1 MRLYSSNCRRFFVC
15 FDVNWD
21 PLGQFT
27 SNFAQLLELIVL
39 WSVYFLVKFQYFI
52 PELWERKSLQILYEC
67 WRRAYHAVY
76 LLFIDLILLL
86 FLIFSIGA
94 RVRKLIVH
102 PKEQSWIIS
111 ATQGNNEVSM
121 WDVETGARRKAL
133 WASPAPPLS
142 QKQVTFD
149 FSC

>member
-1 MRLYSSNCRRFFVC
+1 MN
-15 FDVNWD
+15 
-21 PLGQFT
+21 T
-27 SNFAQLLELIVL
+27 ELN
-39 WSVYFLVKFQYFI
+39 
-52 PELWERKSLQILYEC
+52 
-67 WRRAYHAVY
+67 
-76 LLFIDLILLL
+76 LLF
-86 FLIFSIGA
+86 SGA

-142 QKQVTFD
+142 QKQVTQVKNKEL
-149 FSC
+149 

>member
-1 MRLYSSNCRRFFVC
+1 MLTTGVSCC
-15 FDVNWD
+15 
-21 PLGQFT
+21 
-27 SNFAQLLELIVL
+27 
-39 WSVYFLVKFQYFI
+39 
-52 PELWERKSLQILYEC
+52 
-67 WRRAYHAVY
+67 